1 MKLADLLNNIS
12 YEIENIN
19 LDLDIKNI
27 ENNSSKITQNSLFI
41 AIKGTRINGADFI
54 DQAIQNG
61 CIAILT
67 NKENKVLI
75 DTTKYSHIPFIFVDN
90 IRIVESILASNFYP
104 NQPKFICATTGTN
117 GKSSVVNF
125 VRQMWEFIDVNSASI
140 GTVGIHTSNG
150 IGEKTLTTPDAIDL
164 HKNLNTLYNQGITN
178 IAIETSSHGIEQHR
192 ADSVKIKSAGFTNI
206 SNDHLDYH
214 KNVDEYFNAKS
225 RLFSEL
231 LDTSGTAVINIDDER
246 GNKIV
251 DICNS
256 KGIKTI
262 KYGES
267 KNSDI
272 KLTKYEIKD
281 YSQHVTLEI
290 FGKQYDMVL
299 NLITKFQVYNFM
311 CALGLFISS
320 TNEWEKVLPFISQIK
335 NEKGRI
341 EYVATTPNGA
351 KIFVDFGHNG
361 DGLKKLLTEFRPY
374 VKHNLICIAG
384 CSGDRPEIRRIE
396 MGQVL
401 NQLADTVIIVDDNPR
416 SENPDNIRKTLL
428 DNCPKARVIPNR
440 YDAINEVIDTSREW
454 DSIIICGTMYEKD
467 KEFILQ
473 KLTPHSMPLNQ
484 LLKASGFDYTENN
497 TTPISLVSC
506 DSNTIVE
513 GSVFVGIKGFTQ
525 NGADYSYDAIT
536 KGAKVI
542 ITEPDYKFD
551 EKTINLIKEKNILV
565 LHSENTRQTL
575 ADLVYNFYE
584 RKQPNTICAIT
595 GTSGKSSVVDF
606 TRQIWSL
613 LSLPTISVGTIGI
626 IAENVYSKK
635 QIVKYT
641 DADYTTP
648 VNGEVYKFLKY
659 FKEKGVEH
667 GAIELS
673 SHGLD
678 QLRMENIKIS
688 AAGFTNLGT
697 DHLDFYG
704 SYEGYLES
712 KSKLFAK
719 NLSQDG
725 VAVLNA
731 DIPEYEYLKNI
742 CDNRGIKV
750 FSYGRKGNELKIIS
764 QETSLE
770 GQKAEVE
777 LFGKKYNLDL
787 KILGTFQLNNL
798 MCALGMVAA
807 TTPCWENVIP
817 MLGEVRNALGRLEY
831 MGKAKSGASIYVD
844 FAYKGEALENTL
856 KTLRPMIP
864 STGKIIN
871 VFSTCGDNYETK
883 TRRFELGTATH
894 KYADISILTDDSP
907 RTEDPQKIRDEV
919 LQYCPN
925 AIEIKTGRRDAIK
938 KAMEISSKEDVI
950 LIAGKGHEDYIT
962 FGTENIPYTD
972 QETVIE
978 LIKEGY

>member
-27 ENNSSKITQNSLFI
+27 ENNSSKITPNSLFI
-41 AIKGTRINGADFI
+41 AIKGTKINGADFI

-61 CIAILT
+61 CIAVLT

-164 HKNLNTLYNQGITN
+164 HKNLNALYNQGITN

-192 ADSVKIKSAGFTNI
+192 ADSVQIKSAGFTNI

-384 CSGDRPEIRRIE
+384 CSGDRPGIRRIE
-396 MGQVL
+396 M
-401 NQLADTVIIVDDNPR
+401 
-416 SENPDNIRKTLL
+416 
-428 DNCPKARVIPNR
+428 
-440 YDAINEVIDTSREW
+440 
-454 DSIIICGTMYEKD
+454 
-467 KEFILQ
+467 
-473 KLTPHSMPLNQ
+473 
-484 LLKASGFDYTENN
+484 
-497 TTPISLVSC
+497 
-506 DSNTIVE
+506 
-513 GSVFVGIKGFTQ
+513 
-525 NGADYSYDAIT
+525 
-536 KGAKVI
+536 
-542 ITEPDYKFD
+542 
-551 EKTINLIKEKNILV
+551 
-565 LHSENTRQTL
+565 
-575 ADLVYNFYE
+575 
-584 RKQPNTICAIT
+584 
-595 GTSGKSSVVDF
+595 
-606 TRQIWSL
+606 
-613 LSLPTISVGTIGI
+613 
-626 IAENVYSKK
+626 
-635 QIVKYT
+635 
-641 DADYTTP
+641 
-648 VNGEVYKFLKY
+648 
-659 FKEKGVEH
+659 
-667 GAIELS
+667 
-673 SHGLD
+673 
-678 QLRMENIKIS
+678 
-688 AAGFTNLGT
+688 
-697 DHLDFYG
+697 
-704 SYEGYLES
+704 
-712 KSKLFAK
+712 
-719 NLSQDG
+719 
-725 VAVLNA
+725 
-731 DIPEYEYLKNI
+731 
-742 CDNRGIKV
+742 
-750 FSYGRKGNELKIIS
+750 
-764 QETSLE
+764 
-770 GQKAEVE
+770 
-777 LFGKKYNLDL
+777 
-787 KILGTFQLNNL
+787 
-798 MCALGMVAA
+798 
-807 TTPCWENVIP
+807 
-817 MLGEVRNALGRLEY
+817 
-831 MGKAKSGASIYVD
+831 
-844 FAYKGEALENTL
+844 
-856 KTLRPMIP
+856 
-864 STGKIIN
+864 
-871 VFSTCGDNYETK
+871 
-883 TRRFELGTATH
+883 
-894 KYADISILTDDSP
+894 
-907 RTEDPQKIRDEV
+907 
-919 LQYCPN
+919 
-925 AIEIKTGRRDAIK
+925 
-938 KAMEISSKEDVI
+938 
-950 LIAGKGHEDYIT
+950 
-962 FGTENIPYTD
+962 
-972 QETVIE
+972 
-978 LIKEGY
+978 